1 MKVRDYIKFL
11 MDFNMDAEVVLSTRD
26 TFDDYTEMDISWGGP
41 NSSDGNSNI
50 DAKYI
55 YINNFTTEKKPFKDL
70 PKSEQDRI
78 IDQFRKFLRDKRK
91 HYKYPF

>member
-11 MDFNMDAEVVLSTRD
+11 MDFNMDAEVVLSTGD

-41 NSSDGNSNI
+41 NSSDGNSKI

-70 PKSEQDRI
+70 PKSKQDRI
-78 IDQFRKFLRDKRK
+78 IDKFRNFLIDKRK